1 LRVVV
6 ASDALAGLSGAE
18 ASETIAHAFADRG
31 AEVVVIPLGV
41 TGRALREAAGP
52 LGLTRDP
59 GRRGSGH
66 AGLAAPVDAGE
77 LGRLLAYADGDL
89 VVDLTSCHIADL
101 GRAAL
106 DAFDPSP
113 VQALEVAKRAWA
125 GRRLVALVPE
135 GQPERPLTG
144 LTGMAATEGRERGAD
159 LAAVLSADS
168 VAGRWAEHLGLTPE
182 PGAGA
187 AGGAGML
194 IQAMGGVVT
203 DPLTFLED
211 SYGLPAT
218 LAQADV
224 VVTGAESLDFHAV
237 GGPVVKRVVS
247 LAGEALRPVIA
258 IVGRNFVSAR
268 ELRLAGLEAAYP
280 VMPGANG
287 EATPEQLAAVAA
299 RVATT
304 WSW

>member
-6 ASDALAGLSGAE
+6 ASDALGGLTAAE
-18 ASETIAHAFADRG
+18 ASDTIAHAFAECG
-31 AEVVVIPLGV
+31 AEVVVVPLGV
-41 TGRALREAAGP
+41 TGRALREAAGA
-52 LGLTRDP
+52 LGLTPDAA
-59 GRRGSGH
+59 GRGSGH
-66 AGLAAPVDAGE
+66 AGLAAPADAGE
-77 LGRLLAYADGDL
+77 LGRLLADADGDL

-187 AGGAGML
+187 AGGAGLL

-280 VMPGANG
+280 VTPGADG